1 MDKFKRLDP
10 LIKSFIEK
18 GPSGAACLVTRR
30 GETLYQACFGYAD
43 LDTKMPIALDTI
55 YRIYSMSKL
64 ITCTAALM
72 LFERGLYLLGD
83 PLEKYLPEFA
93 NPQVYRY
100 NENGELFT
108 SPAASSIKIK
118 DLFTMSSGISY
129 GGSQTETERHISK
142 MMQEQK
148 QKEAAGGKKYDNRMV
163 AKVLAEVPLAFDP
176 GTHWKYG
183 LNHDIL
189 GALIEVLSGHTFGQ
203 FLKDEIFDPL
213 GMNDTFF
220 RIPDEKKNRLCS
232 LYSCSEDGTLT
243 KNTALD
249 ADYQLDGVFESG
261 GGGLLSTLAD
271 YDRFAQML
279 AHGGELSGVRI
290 LSPNTIRLM
299 SSNHLGP
306 QQLADFHKSPHH
318 EGYGY
323 GLGARVHI
331 DPPAAGSNSN
341 LGEYGWSGMAGT
353 FVFID
358 PKEELSVVFMQQMWP
373 NFESNYQ
380 ARIRSVVYGAL

>member
-10 LIKSFIEK
+10 LIKGFIEK

-43 LDTKMPIALDTI
+43 LDTKKPIALDTI

-64 ITCTAALM
+64 ITCTAALK
-72 LFERGLYLLGD
+72 LLERGLYLLND

-118 DLFTMSSGISY
+118 HLFTMSSGISY
-129 GGSQTETERHISK
+129 GGNQTETERHIFK
-142 MMQEQK
+142 MIQEQK

-163 AKVLAEVPLAFDP
+163 AKALAEVPLAFDP

-189 GALIEVLSGHTFGQ
+189 GVLIEVLSGQSFGQ

-213 GMNDTFF
+213 GMKDTFF
-220 RIPDEKKNRLCS
+220 RIPDEKKDRLSS
-232 LYSCSEDGTLT
+232 LYNYSGDGTLT
-243 KNTALD
+243 KNTELD
-249 ADYQLDGVFESG
+249 GDYQLDAVFESG
-261 GGGLLSTLAD
+261 GGGLLSTLTD

-279 AHGGELSGVRI
+279 AHGGEHFGVRI
-290 LSPNTIRLM
+290 LSSNTFQLM

-318 EGYGY
+318 VGYGY
-323 GLGARVHI
+323 GLGVRVHM

-341 LGEYGWSGMAGT
+341 PGEYGWSGMAGT

-358 PKEELSVVFMQQMWP
+358 PKEELSVVFMQQMLP